1 MRVTEEEHQTLQK
14 ALQHWEKEQIISVAT
29 AETLRKSYEVKKTKA
44 RFDWKNLSLIAFFF
58 AIACIILA
66 TVLFLLD
73 EWLLKLLSSLLG
85 TSDLTKSFLFAF
97 LAVITFVGGVY
108 RRRKYPRQRYSNE
121 ALLIF
126 GAIFIAFALTYLSE
140 ALGMAEGHFALF
152 VGVATI
158 IYGVLSIYLQSK
170 LLWGISLTALAIWYG
185 LETFYLVNEQ
195 SYFLGMNFPMRYTVL
210 GGILLAISPL
220 LLRKEKTHT
229 FYPITYYSGLL
240 GLLFSLWL
248 VSMFGNHGSLST
260 WSEAPQYQ
268 FWYAVILLALAS
280 LVTIWWGL
288 RQQERLTTEIGIV
301 FLLLNIY
308 TRYFEYGW
316 DSLHRVVFFSLLA
329 LSFWLIGRKAE
340 SIWNRLEKD

>member
-1 MRVTEEEHQTLQK
+1 
-14 ALQHWEKEQIISVAT
+14 
-29 AETLRKSYEVKKTKA
+29 
-44 RFDWKNLSLIAFFF
+44 
-58 AIACIILA
+58 
-66 TVLFLLD
+66 
-73 EWLLKLLSSLLG
+73 
-85 TSDLTKSFLFAF
+85 
-97 LAVITFVGGVY
+97 
-108 RRRKYPRQRYSNE
+108 
-121 ALLIF
+121 
-126 GAIFIAFALTYLSE
+126 
-140 ALGMAEGHFALF
+140 
-152 VGVATI
+152 
-158 IYGVLSIYLQSK
+158 
-170 LLWGISLTALAIWYG
+170 
-185 LETFYLVNEQ
+185 
-195 SYFLGMNFPMRYTVL
+195 MRYTVL

-316 DSLHRVVFFSLLA
+316 DSLHQVVFFSLLA